1 MKAVDPDR
9 ILQMRSEGR
18 GLRQIAESLGG
29 GYGTVRERLKEGER
43 KTPRKTDREKP
54 RIKDTEHRAFCQ
66 AENCS
71 FALAQRQIK
80 RTPRHFY
87 EMRVSRY

>member
-18 GLRQIAESLGG
+18 GLRQIAESLGV

-43 KTPRKTDREKP
+43 KAPRKTDREKP
-54 RIKDTEHRAFCQ
+54 RIKDT
-66 AENCS
+66 
-71 FALAQRQIK
+71 
-80 RTPRHFY
+80 
-87 EMRVSRY
+87 